1 MCDDGIHLYS
11 CIEKWLKKAQP
22 LGKCP
27 QCNLK
32 ARRKDIR
39 VIYAKSVSVVDTT
52 ERDRALKKGKPVG
65 ACVCVPMYMHVDCN
79 VMCLRVGTYVESW
92 LHREGLKHEHC
103 VVLDSCI
110 HCCQQD
116 LFTLASRE
124 CLTNLLQ
131 CVSTRG

>member
-1 MCDDGIHLYS
+1 MCDEVVYLYVVGTCVMCGVVWCMYVVWTCVCDDGIHLYS

-52 ERDRALKKGKPVG
+52 ERDRALKVNKKGKPVG
-65 ACVCVPMYMHVDCN
+65 ACVCVCVYAHIYACRLCN
-79 VMCLRVGTYVESW
+79 VTCTCTCA
-92 LHREGLKHEHC
+92 C
-103 VVLDSCI
+103 V
-110 HCCQQD
+110 
-116 LFTLASRE
+116 
-124 CLTNLLQ
+124 
-131 CVSTRG
+131 